1 MNFNYKDMKYRV
13 FILLTI
19 ICLTGTSFHKG
30 NIEWQKL
37 EQGLYY
43 SSVILPEKSIVGDS
57 KVDILKIDQDYFQ
70 FKLIC
75 AGEEKSE
82 SKKAHDLAKEND
94 LIAVINAGMF
104 KLEGDFKTCTG
115 YMKNFQYVNNPSL
128 NTSYKNIVA
137 FNPKDTSVPKT
148 QIIDMTCQDWNKL
161 KTKYNSFSQ
170 GIRMVNCEG
179 KNTWQLQE
187 KKWSMVLIGEDRSGN
202 MLFIFVRSPYRVHDF
217 VDYLLAMPI
226 ELKRLMYLEGGPEA
240 SFYLNHPLLSI
251 EKCGSY
257 ETGFNENDDNKEFW
271 NIPNII
277 GIQRKK

>member
-1 MNFNYKDMKYRV
+1 MKFRI
-13 FILLTI
+13 FILSTI
-19 ICLTGTSFHKG
+19 TCIAGTSFHKD
-30 NIEWQKL
+30 NIQWKKL
-37 EQGLYY
+37 EEGLYY
-43 SSVILPEKSIVGDS
+43 SSVILTDKSIVGDS
-57 KVDILKIDQDYFQ
+57 KVDILKIDPDYFQ

-75 AGEEKSE
+75 AGEKKSE
-82 SKKAHDLAKEND
+82 SKKANELSKENN

-104 KLEGDFKTCTG
+104 KLEDDFKTCTG

-128 NTSYKNIVA
+128 NPSYKNIVA
-137 FNPKDTSVPKT
+137 FNPKDTSVPKA

-170 GIRMVNCEG
+170 GIRMVNCET

-187 KKWSMVLIGEDRSGN
+187 KKWSMVLIGEDRLGN

-217 VDYLLAMPI
+217 VDHLLAMSI

-257 ETGFNENDDNKEFW
+257 ETGFNENDNNKEYW

-277 GIQRKK
+277 GIQRRK